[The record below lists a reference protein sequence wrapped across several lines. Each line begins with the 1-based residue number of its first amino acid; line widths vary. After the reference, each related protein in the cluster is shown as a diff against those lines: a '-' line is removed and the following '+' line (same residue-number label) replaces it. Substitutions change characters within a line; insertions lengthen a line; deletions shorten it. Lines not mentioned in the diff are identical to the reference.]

1 MLYSLFVFLLVF
13 FGGFSIMSIEMLGGR
28 ILAPYFGSS
37 IYVWGSIITIFMV
50 ALSIGYLIGGQ
61 LSLVRPSL
69 RKFGTLFLICSFAVT
84 PMVMFAEPVME
95 LVFEHFWE
103 DPRYGSLIAATG
115 LFFIPT
121 VTMGVI
127 SPYAVRLLVQNTHHS
142 GSVAGRLYFVSTAG
156 SAAGVLM
163 TSFYFVL
170 WWEVNTI
177 LYMLAA
183 ILGVCGVAAL
193 STGIVL
199 GRRALAAGVEE

>member
-1 MLYSLFVFLLVF
+1 MLYALFVLLLAF

-61 LSLVRPSL
+61 LSLVKPSL
-69 RKFGTLFLICSFAVT
+69 RKFGGLFLICSAAVT
-84 PMVMFAEPVME
+84 PMVIFAEPVME
-95 LVFEHFWE
+95 LVFEYFWE
-103 DPRYGSLIAATG
+103 DPRYGSLLAATG

-121 VTMGVI
+121 VAMGII
-127 SPYAVRLLVQNTHHS
+127 SPYAVRLLVQNAHHS

-170 WWEVNTI
+170 WFEVNTI
-177 LYMLAA
+177 LYMLAG
-183 ILGVCGVAAL
+183 ILAVCGISAVTVGVL
-193 STGIVL
+193 L
-199 GRRALAAGVEE
+199 GRRALAVGAEA